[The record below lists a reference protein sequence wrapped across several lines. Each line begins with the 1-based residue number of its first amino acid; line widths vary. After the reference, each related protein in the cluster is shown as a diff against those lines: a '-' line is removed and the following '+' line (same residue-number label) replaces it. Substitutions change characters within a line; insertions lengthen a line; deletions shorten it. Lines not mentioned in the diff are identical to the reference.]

1 MKRRSVLCGILI
13 ALMCALP
20 LVGMAR
26 DTSPLRVNAVRT
38 PRREDLG
45 KARAFRADRS
55 RQGIE
60 VRKGW
65 LRQVKLGGI
74 LMDVRLSTPDGET
87 VLFQENLALLSEDG
101 GRLTLQ
107 LQQADNLG
115 NRILQV
121 TQGALDRLIR
131 EGIVR
136 IMVIDRDYYIQNSY
150 LTAELYEIC
159 SAIGLG
165 NKEQLCVAGEED
177 PVTVITESGMRRVI
191 TN

>member
-26 DTSPLRVNAVRT
+26 DTSPLRVNAVQT

-87 VLFQENLALLSEDG
+87 VLFQDVDFYKIS
-101 GRLTLQ
+101 
-107 LQQADNLG
+107 
-115 NRILQV
+115 IF
-121 TQGALDRLIR
+121 LI
-131 EGIVR
+131 IF
-136 IMVIDRDYYIQNSY
+136 
-150 LTAELYEIC
+150 
-159 SAIGLG
+159 
-165 NKEQLCVAGEED
+165 
-177 PVTVITESGMRRVI
+177 
-191 TN
+191 